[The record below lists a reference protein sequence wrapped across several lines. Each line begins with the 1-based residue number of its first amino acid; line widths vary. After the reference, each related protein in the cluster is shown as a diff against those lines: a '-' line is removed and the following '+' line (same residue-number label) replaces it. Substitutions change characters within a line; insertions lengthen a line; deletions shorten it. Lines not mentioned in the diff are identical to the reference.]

1 MGFDRSDHRRHRRPM
16 LFRGRSSPGTGV
28 FSAFNIY
35 AMTGYNI
42 ALVVLICLCIAA
54 GGGYLHLRRRLAR
67 TRFAEGIVRAMP
79 DVIFLV
85 DDRLVIRDIIN
96 NQHKTLSAPVRF
108 SSLLTSAFF
117 TKVLPFSVIS
127 S

>member
-1 MGFDRSDHRRHRRPM
+1 M

-96 NQHKTLSAPVRF
+96 NQHKTLSAPDR
-108 SSLLTSAFF
+108 
-117 TKVLPFSVIS
+117 KSVV
-127 S
+127 

>member
-1 MGFDRSDHRRHRRPM
+1 MQ
-16 LFRGRSSPGTGV
+16 
-28 FSAFNIY
+28 
-35 AMTGYNI
+35 MTGYNI

-54 GGGYLHLRRRLAR
+54 GGGYLRLRRRLAR

-96 NQHKTLSAPVRF
+96 NQHKTLSAPV
-108 SSLLTSAFF
+108 SSLIGRPVTGGPHAGIRPAGGRQHPQRPLRRQGAYGP
-117 TKVLPFSVIS
+117 LRCAP
-127 S
+127 